1 MPLLVQYA
9 TLRIS
14 FIPDKLTETPPATA
28 EICPSID
35 VPAPNGMIG
44 VPVAAQILITFDTS
58 SVDCTKATAS
68 GGVTS

>member
-1 MPLLVQYA
+1 
-9 TLRIS
+9 LRIE

-35 VPAPNGMIG
+35 VPAPNAMTG
-44 VPVAAQILITFDTS
+44 VPLAAQILTASDTS

-68 GGVTS
+68 GGMTS